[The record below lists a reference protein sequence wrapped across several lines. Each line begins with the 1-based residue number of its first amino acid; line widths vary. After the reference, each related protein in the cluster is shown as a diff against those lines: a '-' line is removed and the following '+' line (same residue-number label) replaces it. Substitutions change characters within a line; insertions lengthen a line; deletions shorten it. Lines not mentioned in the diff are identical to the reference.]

1 MTPDIL
7 APASLATASLASLLL
22 ALYLAWPWVSAMMGK
37 STVRRK
43 LAALEKR
50 GCRVMHQVMLP
61 ARNGESIFI
70 DHLLFAPGGVFV
82 ITTIA
87 RAGAVHGSL
96 RDATWV
102 QEFHGSQ
109 HRFPNPLRANAA
121 RVDTVRAVLGRKL
134 PIHGLVIIEAGHLAG
149 TLPENIIRP
158 NQLESWVHE
167 HASERTLGDGT
178 LRRLAASIENILLRD
193 EASRREHEASFMA
206 EQGLETRLRT
216 ATTLAA
222 ASVILMVLAAGVAGW
237 FFVQHR
243 S

>member
-7 APASLATASLASLLL
+7 APALLAAASLVSLLL
-22 ALYLAWPWVSAMMGK
+22 ALYLAWPWISGVMGK
-37 STVRRK
+37 STVGRK

-50 GCRVMHQVMLP
+50 GCRIMHQVMLP
-61 ARNGESIFI
+61 ARNGESVFI

-96 RDATWV
+96 RDAMWV
-102 QEFHGSQ
+102 QEFHGQ

-121 RVDTVRAVLGRKL
+121 RVETVRAVLGRKL
-134 PIHGLVIIEAGHLAG
+134 PIHGVVVFEAGHLAG

-158 NQLESWVHE
+158 NQLDQWVRE

-206 EQGLETRLRT
+206 EQGLESRLRA
-216 ATTLAA
+216 ATMLAV
-222 ASVILMVLAAGVAGW
+222 ASVTLMLAAAGVAGW
-237 FFVQHR
+237 FFLQHR
-243 S
+243 N